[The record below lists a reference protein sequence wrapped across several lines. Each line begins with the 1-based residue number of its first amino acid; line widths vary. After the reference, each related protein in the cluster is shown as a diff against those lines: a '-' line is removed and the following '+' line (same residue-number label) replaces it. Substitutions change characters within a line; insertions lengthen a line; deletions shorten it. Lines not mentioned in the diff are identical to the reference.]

1 MNIIPLKLESILTN
15 ISAIS
20 KALKGTAMLS
30 QVIMVF
36 YRILAISLILTP
48 IVLNIMN
55 KGDIVYSLLYLPLLT
70 LMLTIFFIFIDQKL
84 ERCLLS
90 INKKYKRLSINPRL
104 AIKRERLKV
113 DEGVIYYC
121 KYKI

>member
-1 MNIIPLKLESILTN
+1 
-15 ISAIS
+15 
-20 KALKGTAMLS
+20 MLS

-36 YRILAISLILTP
+36 YRILAIIVILTP

-70 LMLTIFFIFIDQKL
+70 LLLTIFFIYVDQKL
-84 ERCLLS
+84 EQALLS
-90 INKKYKRLSINPRL
+90 INKKYKRLSIRPRF
-104 AIKRERLKV
+104 AIKRVKLKV
-113 DEGVIYYC
+113 DEGVVYYC